1 MIRIP
6 RLSAIVRGVIDRP
19 SFSFGAYLAK
29 RQGGPTEIHEWI
41 AQIFNEFRDLELRLL
56 MGRVNSSLGRGG
68 KREDRS
74 AG

>member
-1 MIRIP
+1 
-6 RLSAIVRGVIDRP
+6 
-19 SFSFGAYLAK
+19 
-29 RQGGPTEIHEWI
+29 
-41 AQIFNEFRDLELRLL
+41 LELRLL